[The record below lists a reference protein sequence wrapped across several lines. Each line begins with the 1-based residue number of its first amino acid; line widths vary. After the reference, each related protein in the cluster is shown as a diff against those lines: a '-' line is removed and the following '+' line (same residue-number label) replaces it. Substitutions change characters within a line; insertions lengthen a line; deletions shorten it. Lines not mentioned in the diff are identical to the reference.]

1 MASEIKKEYG
11 KILSD
16 LANTMLSVARES
28 VTLIKRSDQ
37 EVATKLT
44 REKEWEVYLEF
55 LKIMFNLADRASAF
69 YVPIQQ
75 QPLFMDSLEDHV
87 SDQLATLLAP
97 SMSSSEIDSQEV
109 VLSIGKAVAESR
121 QIYEK
126 YKFVLTEDTKERNAF
141 FQHGAERIAGKAGDT
156 NNEAIISASI
166 LCTGAVIPALSALFE
181 GKTRQEGTKVPSPKQ
196 ENAPSDTVVPG
207 PGSSEP
213 SAPNSQAIK
222 LISVMSSM
230 SGEEFETRWGL
241 FPIFRR
247 DLQPEQ
253 LEEITKHM
261 DRVSQ
266 LVGDR
271 FAILSS
277 KLSSEPDQLSGNA

>member
-109 VLSIGKAVAESR
+109 VLSIGKQWPKAD
-121 QIYEK
+121 K
-126 YKFVLTEDTKERNAF
+126 YTKN
-141 FQHGAERIAGKAGDT
+141 T
-156 NNEAIISASI
+156 
-166 LCTGAVIPALSALFE
+166 
-181 GKTRQEGTKVPSPKQ
+181 
-196 ENAPSDTVVPG
+196 
-207 PGSSEP
+207 SSC
-213 SAPNSQAIK
+213 
-222 LISVMSSM
+222 
-230 SGEEFETRWGL
+230 
-241 FPIFRR
+241 
-247 DLQPEQ
+247 
-253 LEEITKHM
+253 
-261 DRVSQ
+261 
-266 LVGDR
+266 
-271 FAILSS
+271 
-277 KLSSEPDQLSGNA
+277 

>member
-1 MASEIKKEYG
+1 MATDIKKEYG
-11 KILSD
+11 KVLGD

-28 VTLIKRSDQ
+28 VTLLKRSDQ
-37 EVATKLT
+37 AIATKLT
-44 REKEWEVYLEF
+44 REQEWGIYLEF
-55 LKIMFNLADRASAF
+55 LKLMFNLADRASAF

-87 SDQLATLLAP
+87 SDRLATLLAP
-97 SMSSSEIDSQEV
+97 SMSSSEIDDQEV
-109 VLSIGKAVAESR
+109 ILSIGKAVAESR

-126 YKFVLTEDTKERNAF
+126 YKFVFTEDTKERNAF
-141 FQHGAERIAGKAGDT
+141 FQHGAERIASKAGAA
-156 NNEAIISASI
+156 NNEAILSVST
-166 LCTGAVIPALSALFE
+166 LCTGAVIPAFCALFE
-181 GKTRQEGTKVPSPKQ
+181 EKTGQTKTKSPQ
-196 ENAPSDTVVPG
+196 TQRENAPSDIVNQG
-207 PGSSEP
+207 PKASEP
-213 SAPNSQAIK
+213 STPNPQAIK
-222 LISVMSSM
+222 LISVMSSI

-241 FPIFRR
+241 FPQFRR

-253 LEEITKHM
+253 LKEISKHM

-277 KLSSEPDQLSGNA
+277 KLSNESDQQSGNA